1 MANSEKA
8 AAKIIE
14 GFRQSN
20 GNFHRDQLGDENT
33 LKNHG
38 KLSGRDKDRANVI
51 DRAISQLI
59 AAVGSDIEHAVIVN
73 APKGAPGNDNL
84 YHCAVFSRELLGYI
98 EFMTSGPDPQILV
111 RTIPRNSITEIE
123 VRAAKDYRA
132 DNGRLVF
139 VVKYASGIRLDI
151 RERDAD
157 GQDVGEPRPW
167 IRELLDGLR
176 EDLAAA

>member
-20 GNFHRDQLGDENT
+20 GNFHRDQLADENT
-33 LKNHG
+33 VNRFRE
-38 KLSGRDKDRANVI
+38 LSGRDAVRADKI
-51 DRAISQLI
+51 GRAISQLI

-73 APKGAPGNDNL
+73 APKGAPGADND

-98 EFMTSGPDPQILV
+98 AFTTSGPDPQILV
-111 RTIPRNSITEIE
+111 RTVPRSSIAEIE
-123 VRAAKDYRA
+123 VRAAKDYRSE
-132 DNGRLVF
+132 NGRLVF
-139 VVKYASGIRLDI
+139 VAKYASGITLDV

-157 GQDVGEPRPW
+157 GQDVGEPGPW
-167 IRELLDGLR
+167 IQELLDDLR
-176 EDLAAA
+176 EDLARA